1 MNFVWIKTIKF
12 YINKKNFKKKRYEV
26 AGKFRGNLEKTFFR
40 REKLVEIIINFA
52 ETTFF
57 FSPKNFLA
65 NFNRCLKHT
74 NYCSNNLFYKNNLTG
89 EK

>member
-57 FSPKNFLA
+57 FFTKE
-65 NFNRCLKHT
+65 
-74 NYCSNNLFYKNNLTG
+74 LFSKFQQMSETH
-89 EK
+89 

>member
-12 YINKKNFKKKRYEV
+12 YINKKNFKKRYEV

-57 FSPKNFLA
+57 FFTKE
-65 NFNRCLKHT
+65 
-74 NYCSNNLFYKNNLTG
+74 LFSKFQQMSETH
-89 EK
+89 